1 MGEKVN
7 LDKQLERITCE
18 SWASFGDYL
27 FSNTKPAENDAQ
39 QIVGAELPGDR
50 IQLILCKPQ
59 LFGEQI
65 ERLRILLCMVR
76 GNRQMFPRRAQR
88 NQVPLAR
95 QIDALRACLPPSN

>member
-1 MGEKVN
+1 MRG
-7 LDKQLERITCE
+7 
-18 SWASFGDYL
+18 L

-95 QIDALRACLPPSN
+95 QIDALRACLPPGNTAMAAWCWKLYSIPQVARSQ